1 MAAAVGARALQ
12 QSGECR
18 IAAPRAAV
26 WQALNDP
33 AVLERCIEGCEG
45 MQRSGEAQ
53 FIATVRTKIGPVSA
67 SFTGEVTLADLV
79 PPTSYRIIGSGTGGA
94 AGFARGE
101 ARVTLHE
108 VDGGTLLEYALD
120 AKVGGKLA
128 QIGSRLVDGAARK
141 MADDFFA
148 RLRGVLEAQHASAP
162 EAQRDI
168 GPEAQQAMGPEAQ
181 QDIGVQHGLALA
193 VADGAAMD
201 DGVAA
206 PGNGTPVEPVASQQW
221 IIWSVVF
228 GVLALALILAAL

>member
-108 VDGGTLLEYALD
+108 VDDGTLLEYALD

-148 RLRGVLEAQHASAP
+148 RLRGVLEAQHAPAP
-162 EAQRDI
+162 EAQRDN
-168 GPEAQQAMGPEAQ
+168 GPEA
-181 QDIGVQHGLALA
+181 QHGLALA
-193 VADGAAMD
+193 VADGTAVD

>member
-1 MAAAVGARALQ
+1 MAAAVGVRALQ

-108 VDGGTLLEYALD
+108 ADGGTLLEYALD

-148 RLRGVLEAQHASAP
+148 RLRGVLEAQHAPAP
-162 EAQRDI
+162 EAQQNIGPQAQQAI
-168 GPEAQQAMGPEAQ
+168 GPE
-181 QDIGVQHGLALA
+181 VQHGLALA
-193 VADGAAMD
+193 VADGAAVD